1 MMSIMLPGQTELLT
15 CDLIE
20 WVAKDFSINP
30 LPCQFLHNR
39 DKSNSFIFQMFH
51 SPEKIIMNTI
61 DENTLKIFV
70 EKVFQKQKVTDTIG
84 TDADF
89 F

>member
-1 MMSIMLPGQTELLT
+1 
-15 CDLIE
+15 
-20 WVAKDFSINP
+20 
-30 LPCQFLHNR
+30 
-39 DKSNSFIFQMFH
+39 MFH